1 MPTSTR
7 NLTLNFM
14 QTSKGQF
21 SSFKLN
27 AIVELIGR
35 IEL

>member
-7 NLTLNFM
+7 NLTLDFM
-14 QTSKGQF
+14 KNEKGQF

-27 AIVELIGR
+27 AVLG
-35 IEL
+35 LKYNY